1 MGGIMKTIS
10 LFTPQGLAL
19 DLFSRYGQQISDKTI
34 PAVTGTILTTT
45 SAIILLA
52 LAIGLT
58 LVSYVSIKR
67 LRY

>member
-1 MGGIMKTIS
+1 MGEYENHIS
-10 LFTPQGLAL
+10 FTPQGGS